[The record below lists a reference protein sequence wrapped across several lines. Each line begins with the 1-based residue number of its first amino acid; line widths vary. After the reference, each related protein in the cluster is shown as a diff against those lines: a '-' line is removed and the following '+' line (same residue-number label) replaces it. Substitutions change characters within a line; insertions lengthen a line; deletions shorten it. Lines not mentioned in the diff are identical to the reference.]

1 MRIEWRRRLEGAV
14 LPVYQTEGAAGFDL
28 HSAEEGL
35 LEPGQSRLF
44 DTGWSVAM
52 PGGFEMQ
59 VRPRSGLAASH
70 GVTVL
75 NSPGTVDSDYR
86 GPLKVI
92 LINHG
97 ERPFHVQIGDRIAQ
111 GIVSPVSR
119 LAFDEAVSLSETI
132 RGENGFG
139 STGR

>member
-1 MRIEWRRRLEGAV
+1 MRLKWRKRLEAAV

-28 HSAEEGL
+28 HSAEEGVL
-35 LEPGQSRLF
+35 KPGQAGMY
-44 DTGWSVAM
+44 DTGWSVAL
-52 PGGFEMQ
+52 PEGFEMQ
-59 VRPRSGLAASH
+59 VRPRSGLAARH

-97 ERPFHVQIGDRIAQ
+97 DKPFHVRIGDRIAQ
-111 GIVSPVSR
+111 GVVSAVSR
-119 LAFDEAVSLSETI
+119 LAFDESLTLSETI

-139 STGR
+139 STGS